1 MISVKNALRGVVVA
15 GMLLAAVPLHA
26 EYLRIQLHVLGLDC
40 DLCARGVSASIQRMA
55 GVESVEVSLKTGT
68 LEIALMPGNSVK
80 MSELRKR
87 IRDNGFKATDAKV
100 TAIGRFNGAKFEV
113 IGPSESYDVR
123 ADSTAA
129 GPVSMTFN
137 IH

>member
-1 MISVKNALRGVVVA
+1 MISVKNTLRAVAVV
-15 GMLLAAVPLHA
+15 GILLAAVPLHA

-55 GVESVEVSLKTGT
+55 GVESVEVILKTGT
-68 LEIALMPGNSVK
+68 LEIALVPGNSVK

-87 IRDNGFKATDAKV
+87 IRDNGFRATDAKV
-100 TAIGRFNGAKFEV
+100 TAIGRFNGQKFEV
-113 IGPSESYDVR
+113 VGPSESYDVR
-123 ADSTAA
+123 SDSKATD
-129 GPVSMTFN
+129 PVSITFD